1 MNQAVP
7 SARPATTSPT
17 PPPVRPRPSS
27 PPWMGGFQDLAREH
41 AFSPLVVE
49 GKLPIDLVGT
59 LYRNGPG
66 RFGIGGERYG
76 HWFDGDGVMS
86 AVRLEGGRALGAARV
101 TKTAGLVRE
110 QAAGA
115 RLFGGYDTP
124 VKRPVRELFLGDR
137 KNTANT
143 AVLLWQGRVFA
154 TCEAGKPF
162 EIDAADLASIGET
175 DLAVIEGAFSAHAH
189 RVPSRRCTYNFGVSH
204 RFGTTLRVYAMP
216 DEGPARCIAR
226 LPLDGVRLVHDFV
239 VTERYLVFAI
249 APQYL
254 SLWRTLRGQ
263 GPVGSAAWKENKGT
277 EILVIPI
284 DAPADVVRFQTDA
297 FLMEHLV
304 NAFDDGDDVVFDY
317 THYKSAEGLE
327 RYVRGFIRGA
337 VDGPLGSTIRR
348 ARVNVKGRR
357 LTSETILDH
366 PVELPRVA
374 PRVEC
379 ARHRFAYC
387 VRAAEDA
394 PFVAVLK
401 HDTES
406 GRIETYSPGD
416 ARYPGEPVFVP
427 RDTASA
433 EDDGWLLT
441 LVYDAGKDR
450 SCLEVLD
457 ARGIGDGPVASC
469 WFPHPIPFG
478 FHGAWASRQTR

>member
-7 SARPATTSPT
+7 SAPTATTSP
-17 PPPVRPRPSS
+17 PPALAKPRLS
-27 PPWMGGFQDLAREH
+27 PPWLGGLQDLAREH
-41 AFSPLVVE
+41 GFSPLAVS
-49 GKLPIDLVGT
+49 GQLPKDLVGT

-66 RFGIGGERYG
+66 RFGAGGERYG

-86 AVRLEGGRALGAARV
+86 AVRFEGGRALGAARV
-101 TKTAGLVRE
+101 TKTAGLARE
-110 QAAGA
+110 EAAGA

-124 VKRPVRELFLGDR
+124 IKRPIRELFLGDR

-143 AVLLWQGRVFA
+143 AVLLWRGRVFA

-162 EIDAADLASIGET
+162 EIDPGDLASIGET
-175 DLAVIEGAFSAHAH
+175 DLGVVDGAFSAHAH

-204 RFGTTLRVYAMP
+204 RFGTKLSVYAMP
-216 DEGPARCIAR
+216 DDGVVTCIAH
-226 LPLDGVRLVHDFV
+226 LPLEGVRLVHDFV
-239 VTERYLVFAI
+239 ATERHLVFAV

-263 GPVGSAAWKENKGT
+263 GPVGSAAWREAKGT
-277 EILVIPI
+277 EILVVPI
-284 DAPADVVRFQTDA
+284 DAPASVVRFRTDA

-304 NAFDDGDDVVFDY
+304 NAFEDGDDVVFDY
-317 THYKSAEGLE
+317 THYKSADGLE
-327 RYVRGFIRGA
+327 RYVRGLIRGT
-337 VDGPLGSTIRR
+337 VEGPLGASIRR
-348 ARVNVKGRR
+348 AHVDVKGRKF
-357 LTSETILDH
+357 TSETILDH

-379 ARHRFAYC
+379 VRHRFAYC
-387 VRAAEDA
+387 VKAADDA

-406 GRIETYSPGD
+406 GRVETYSPGD
-416 ARYPGEPVFVP
+416 GRYPGEAIFVP

-441 LVYDAGKDR
+441 MVYDARDDWSR
-450 SCLEVLD
+450 LEVLD
-457 ARGIGDGPVASC
+457 ARRIGDGPVASC
-469 WFPHPIPFG
+469 RFDHPIPFG
-478 FHGAWASRQTR
+478 FHGAWASR